1 MSETDPFPRFGA
13 PGEYDHPG
21 ESLPGGFTA
30 ACAALA
36 QSEAPFV
43 NAPPL
48 DAELDLAARAAAP
61 LVAPAGPPE
70 PADFSDFAARA
81 RNLAREMA
89 AENPD
94 ARQLHHDLACCIM
107 RLRRRAPDPAAYPLF
122 HRIWR
127 DEGARLS
134 QELPIRWQVSSAQV
148 FADHGT
154 GVEERM
160 LGAEIALLF
169 GLVKLHESE
178 RRFSGLPAW
187 QIHPAAKPHPGPLPL
202 GLSAFAIEGGD
213 LARNLLARIWRR
225 AEAAEPSPVAALARQ
240 LLRSLEASDR
250 TVFRRLARMRQGKS
264 GKAPGK

>member
-1 MSETDPFPRFGA
+1 MSETNPFPRFGA
-13 PGEYDHPG
+13 PGEYDQPDQ
-21 ESLPGGFTA
+21 SLPGGLTA
-30 ACAALA
+30 AAAALA

-48 DAELDLAARAAAP
+48 DPGLDLAARASAP
-61 LVAPAGPPE
+61 LGPPDGPPE
-70 PADFSDFAARA
+70 PASFSDFTARA

-89 AENPD
+89 RENPA

-122 HRIWR
+122 HRIWA
-127 DEGARLS
+127 EHGARLS
-134 QELPIRWQVSSAQV
+134 QDLPIRWQVSSAQV

-169 GLVKLHESE
+169 GMIKLHESE

-187 QIHPAAKPHPGPLPL
+187 QIHPAPQPHPGPLPL
-202 GLSAFAIEGGD
+202 GLSAFAIAEGD

-225 AEAAEPSPVAALARQ
+225 AELAEPSPVAALARH
-240 LLRSLEASDR
+240 LLRGLLASDR
-250 TVFRRLARMRQGKS
+250 TVFRRLAKMRLGKT

>member
-1 MSETDPFPRFGA
+1 MSETPPFPRFGA

-21 ESLPGGFTA
+21 TSLPDGLPA

-48 DAELDLAARAAAP
+48 SPDLDLAARAAQPLLAP
-61 LVAPAGPPE
+61 DGPPE
-70 PADFSDFAARA
+70 PADFADFTARA
-81 RNLAREMA
+81 CNLAREMA
-89 AENPD
+89 QENP
-94 ARQLHHDLACCIM
+94 AATLLHHDLACCIM
-107 RLRRRAPDPAAYPLF
+107 RLRRRTPDAGAYPLF
-122 HRIWR
+122 LRIWT
-127 DEGARLS
+127 EQGTALS
-134 QELPIRWQVSSAQV
+134 QELPLRWQVSSAQV
-148 FADHGT
+148 FADHGA

-169 GLVKLHESE
+169 GLIKLHESE

-187 QIHPAAKPHPGPLPL
+187 QIHPSPKPHPGPLPL

-225 AEAAEPSPVAALARQ
+225 ADAADPSPVSSLARQ
-240 LLRSLEASDR
+240 LLQGLEASDR
-250 TVFRRLARMRQGKS
+250 TVFRRLAKMRHGKS
-264 GKAPGK
+264 GKAQEK